1 MLHGLPPFVQC
12 LQSGK
17 VLITKSQV
25 AQSLSSTS
33 FFILKNIV
41 YWGTAK
47 NRFQMEIPE
56 SALSRH
62 IPEEYELTSSKKGFK
77 RYWSPTIQKLL
88 ADTMNAEDRR
98 DAALKD
104 SMRRV
109 FHKFDEQ

>member
-1 MLHGLPPFVQC
+1 MNEQTNELNHFLLPRF
-12 LQSGK
+12 SFWR
-17 VLITKSQV
+17 I
-25 AQSLSSTS
+25 LSTG
-33 FFILKNIV
+33 
-41 YWGTAK
+41 GTAK

-62 IPEEYELTSSKKGFK
+62 IPEDYELTSSKKGFK